1 MSKAICMR
9 CGAEKFGAIVP
20 CDGCEFQPRSD
31 EQLATSML
39 FSVPYLPEEE
49 MAVMSETIRQIGGSP
64 VLPPDTLS
72 TMIAEVRKS
81 NIRQMTGIA
90 DPDRKSLL
98 QLLWMVFSDVAAK
111 QFSKATGGSKQPPIT
126 SYRYSMQHGI
136 TKTLLGPDE
145 IGRSAYN
152 ELMRQGKD
160 TVWLV
165 QFDRPNDDGSVRE
178 VTREQWESLME
189 TEEDARLTG
198 DIMQRVREGLDERG
212 KHDA

>member
-1 MSKAICMR
+1 MTRAICMC
-9 CGAEKFGAIVP
+9 CGAEKLGAITL
-20 CDGCEFQPRSD
+20 CDDCGFQPRSD

-39 FSVPYLPEEE
+39 FSTPYLPEEE
-49 MAVMSETIRQIGGSP
+49 MKSLSETIRQIGGP
-64 VLPPDTLS
+64 PALPPDTLN

-90 DPDRKSLL
+90 DPERKSLL
-98 QLLWMVFSDVAAK
+98 RLLWMAFSDTLDK
-111 QFSKATGGSKQPPIT
+111 LFSRADGGSTQPSIT

-136 TKTLLGPDE
+136 TKIHLGPDE

-160 TVWLV
+160 TVWLIH
-165 QFDRPNDDGSVRE
+165 FDRPGDDGSVRE

-189 TEEDARLTG
+189 VEEDARLTG
-198 DIMQRVREGLDERG
+198 NIMQMVREGLEERNL
-212 KHDA
+212 